1 MIRSLVYACDLPA
14 LIDTRSKICEL
25 PLIKISG
32 YDGYGDDGCGDGG
45 YGDDG
50 YGDNYGDDGYGDDNY
65 CDDHYGYDN
74 DRFDG
79 YGNDNNGYDSND
91 YASRDSFHGSGTS
104 KGYSQS
110 SGNGVY
116 SSPNTTS
123 FSHSQISRGQ
133 EASVSGGGTIVT
145 FDESKPGKHIRRI
158 RETRMVSH
166 HQKRIGPLA

>member
-65 CDDHYGYDN
+65 CD
-74 DRFDG
+74 
-79 YGNDNNGYDSND
+79 DSND